1 MQTMAKCGKNNPPLR
16 HEWQKTKVDKN
27 VWHKADL
34 RVKFIPK
41 RNLIPKT

>member
-1 MQTMAKCGKNNPPLR
+1 MSGK
-16 HEWQKTKVDKN
+16 KTKVDKN
-27 VWHKADL
+27 VWQKADL